1 MTDKSKI
8 YEIVKTMLADRFGM
22 QESYV
27 KSDLA
32 FSTFGADS
40 LDVVELIM
48 ELEDIFNIKI
58 EDEKIGELTTIGDV
72 VSYIHEKTS
81 KDN

>member
-8 YEIVKTMLADRFGM
+8 YDIVQTMLADRFGM
-22 QESYV
+22 LESYV
-27 KSDLA
+27 KPDLA

-48 ELEDIFNIKI
+48 EVEDIFNIKI
-58 EDEKIGELTTIGDV
+58 EDEKISELTTIGAL
-72 VSYIHEKTS
+72 VSYIDEKTS
-81 KDN
+81 EK